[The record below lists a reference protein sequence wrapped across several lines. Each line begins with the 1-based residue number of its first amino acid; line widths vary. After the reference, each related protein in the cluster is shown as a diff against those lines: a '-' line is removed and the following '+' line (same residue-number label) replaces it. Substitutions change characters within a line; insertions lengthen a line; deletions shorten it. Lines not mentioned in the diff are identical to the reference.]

1 MAHAAASAVLGCGA
15 AVSRLNCVTS
25 PFPCCGPPPER
36 PFPAISC
43 GASLPVP
50 DGLGLFFPCWFLW
63 RTNKPSLLFGPCVAG
78 PSNAAHLLGPATQ
91 GNIRKKGASRRSR
104 PGTESSNPQRR
115 AARQRR
121 AAPLRLASHTTPRPD
136 TAAASP
142 KQPQKLS
149 CSSPGLSRAGGLPKA
164 LYI

>member
-1 MAHAAASAVLGCGA
+1 MAATCGRRPLQPRLGDP
-15 AVSRLNCVTS
+15 RTEPRRPQLPRHPRS
-25 PFPCCGPPPER
+25 PCSLPR
-36 PFPAISC
+36 PFPVV
-43 GASLPVP
+43 LR
-50 DGLGLFFPCWFLW
+50 LFFPCWFLW

-91 GNIRKKGASRRSR
+91 GNIRKKGASRPSH

-121 AAPLRLASHTTPRPD
+121 AAPLHLASHTTPRPD
-136 TAAASP
+136 TAAARSLETARP
-142 KQPQKLS
+142 T